1 MHTKGIIYMNRIPY
15 ITTYTQ
21 PPPGMRAIAD
31 HAPTGWVMWRRGEI
45 DPKSGKFKKI
55 PCHLDGK
62 YITGDEGRRTR
73 YNLQHVFKMVKPGS
87 IFGDDRGGVGVWLRA
102 PLFGIDLDDV
112 VSYDDEG
119 QPVYTESAKAIMA
132 LFPTYTEVSP
142 TGTGIKL
149 FLLHGHDTG
158 GSFTNA
164 LPDDGSIEVYPGEGT
179 RYFTVTGHHVTGT
192 PTTLYKATTDD
203 IATLYTQYKK
213 SAPAHV
219 VEVPP
224 PSTNTPPL
232 ATKATPNIDD
242 NREQK
247 RVRAWLATTWPG
259 IVEKHVERVNE
270 GTTAT
275 DSGSYHNARLINGY
289 ALGKSLRGVE
299 YLCEMVKLAPQ
310 NAIPT
315 PNTIT
320 ALVAALYAARKP
332 EGSAKT
338 QATEHKTVVAGVERG
353 YDEATSWRDVDGPPP
368 SLINMVHGIENTP
381 PLATKATHNASST
394 TRTDNT
400 PPSSTTAAPV
410 TSGGDINFDD
420 IIQPR
425 REAIEAL
432 NARIKATGGKLD
444 EHDLYSTAASIA
456 AMAGTSPQPVIA
468 CVENNQHL
476 LMPGVCQL
484 AAGSKAGKSTIALHF
499 AYCVATG
506 SDEVFGTKKYHVPHG
521 GRVVYFDLENDAG
534 ITGRRM
540 ADSFATMPELLT
552 IVPPEQWH
560 SVVGAAMARRVD
572 RWQAM
577 QWYIT
582 DALRRWP
589 DTKLLILDNVLQ
601 FQPRRS
607 QHETPEDLEQRYM
620 MWLANVASERTGMCI
635 MLVDHNTKAQA
646 TDNET
651 IMMHKAQGT
660 FRKQA
665 LLNGGV
671 LTVYTAPKKDNA
683 PEHALKLATT
693 MRACE
698 NTAIILTR
706 DDTRGHHVVL
716 DVERLP
722 LSVVQRRVYEAIRSG
737 CTTIDAIYKALPD
750 MSKQYIHNVTKTLVP
765 KGIVWQPKY
774 GTYAVTD
781 DTYNTRA
788 LPPPPSQEAF

>member
-1 MHTKGIIYMNRIPY
+1 VASGGGDY
-15 ITTYTQ
+15 I
-21 PPPGMRAIAD
+21 D
-31 HAPTGWVMWRRGEI
+31 
-45 DPKSGKFKKI
+45 F
-55 PCHLDGK
+55 
-62 YITGDEGRRTR
+62 
-73 YNLQHVFKMVKPGS
+73 
-87 IFGDDRGGVGVWLRA
+87 
-102 PLFGIDLDDV
+102 DDV
-112 VSYDDEG
+112 
-119 QPVYTESAKAIMA
+119 
-132 LFPTYTEVSP
+132 
-142 TGTGIKL
+142 
-149 FLLHGHDTG
+149 
-158 GSFTNA
+158 
-164 LPDDGSIEVYPGEGT
+164 IE
-179 RYFTVTGHHVTGT
+179 
-192 PTTLYKATTDD
+192 LNK
-203 IATLYTQYKK
+203 
-213 SAPAHV
+213 
-219 VEVPP
+219 
-224 PSTNTPPL
+224 
-232 ATKATPNIDD
+232 
-242 NREQK
+242 
-247 RVRAWLATTWPG
+247 
-259 IVEKHVERVNE
+259 
-270 GTTAT
+270 
-275 DSGSYHNARLINGY
+275 
-289 ALGKSLRGVE
+289 E
-299 YLCEMVKLAPQ
+299 Y
-310 NAIPT
+310 
-315 PNTIT
+315 
-320 ALVAALYAARKP
+320 
-332 EGSAKT
+332 
-338 QATEHKTVVAGVERG
+338 
-353 YDEATSWRDVDGPPP
+353 
-368 SLINMVHGIENTP
+368 
-381 PLATKATHNASST
+381 
-394 TRTDNT
+394 
-400 PPSSTTAAPV
+400 
-410 TSGGDINFDD
+410 
-420 IIQPR
+420 
-425 REAIEAL
+425 IEAL
-432 NARIKATGGKLD
+432 KARITATGGKLED
-444 EHDLYSTAASIA
+444 DDLYSTAADIA
-456 AMAGTSPQPVIA
+456 AMAGTSPQPIIKDTDGG
-468 CVENNQHL
+468 QHL

-552 IVPPEQWH
+552 IVPPERWH
-560 SVVGAAMARRVD
+560 SVVGVAMMRRVD
-572 RWQAM
+572 RWRAM

-607 QHETPEDLEQRYM
+607 QHETPEDLEERYM
-620 MWLANVASERTGMCI
+620 MWLAGVAGERRGMCI

-683 PEHALKLATT
+683 PENALKLATT

-788 LPPPPSQEAF
+788 LPPPPSQEEF

>member
-1 MHTKGIIYMNRIPY
+1 
-15 ITTYTQ
+15 
-21 PPPGMRAIAD
+21 
-31 HAPTGWVMWRRGEI
+31 
-45 DPKSGKFKKI
+45 
-55 PCHLDGK
+55 
-62 YITGDEGRRTR
+62 
-73 YNLQHVFKMVKPGS
+73 
-87 IFGDDRGGVGVWLRA
+87 
-102 PLFGIDLDDV
+102 
-112 VSYDDEG
+112 
-119 QPVYTESAKAIMA
+119 MA
-132 LFPTYTEVSP
+132 LFPTYTEISP
-142 TGTGIKL
+142 TGNGIKL
-149 FLLHGHDTG
+149 FLRYDLYDYPD
-158 GSFTNA
+158 SFTNT
-164 LPDDGSIEVYPGEGT
+164 LPDDGKIEVYPGGSKQF
-179 RYFTVTGHHVTGT
+179 FTVTGQHVPGT

-213 SAPAHV
+213 SAPPRV
-219 VEVPP
+219 VDVPP

-232 ATKATPNIDD
+232 ATPP
-242 NREQK
+242 
-247 RVRAWLATTWPG
+247 LATTTTPNTDDGKEHLRTRLRGYLDNAWPG
-259 IVEKHVERVNE
+259 MVADAVKAVHD

-275 DSGSYHNARLINGY
+275 DSGSYHRARVKNGY
-289 ALGKSLRGVE
+289 TLGATLRGFE
-299 YLCEMVKLAPQ
+299 LACDAVALSYQ
-310 NAIPT
+310 HIPT
-315 PNTIT
+315 PNTMT

-338 QATEHKTVVAGVERG
+338 QATEHKTVVAGVELG
-353 YDEATSWRDVDGPPP
+353 YNEATTWRAVVGK
-368 SLINMVHGIENTP
+368 HGTLDEIMQAATNTP
-381 PLATKATHNASST
+381 PLATKATRNASST
-394 TRTDNT
+394 TRTDNAT
-400 PPSSTTAAPV
+400 PSSTTAAPGVV
-410 TSGGDINFDD
+410 TSGGDIDFDD
-420 IIQPR
+420 VIVPNKKD
-425 REAIEAL
+425 IEAL
-432 NARIKATGGKLD
+432 NARITATGGKL
-444 EHDLYSTAASIA
+444 EASDLYNTAASIA

-468 CVENNQHL
+468 CVDNQQHL

-540 ADSFATMPELLT
+540 ADSFATMPDLLT
-552 IVPPEQWH
+552 IVPPERWH
-560 SVVGAAMARRVD
+560 SVVGVAMTRKVD
-572 RWQAM
+572 RWRAM
-577 QWYIT
+577 QWYIS

-620 MWLANVASERTGMCI
+620 MWLAHVASERRGMCI

-646 TDNET
+646 TDNEQ

-737 CTTIDAIYKALPD
+737 CATLDEMCNALPD
-750 MSKQYIHNVTKTLVP
+750 MAKNYIHNTVQAILAKGVITKP
-765 KGIVWQPKY
+765 RY

-788 LPPPPSQEAF
+788 LPPPPTQEEF

>member
-1 MHTKGIIYMNRIPY
+1 
-15 ITTYTQ
+15 
-21 PPPGMRAIAD
+21 MRAIAD
-31 HAPTGWVMWRRGEI
+31 HAPTAWINWRKG
-45 DPKSGKFKKI
+45 DVHPVTGKFKKI
-55 PCHLDGK
+55 PCHV
-62 YITGDEGRRTR
+62 TGQYVKDTEGRHTK
-73 YNLQHVFKMVKPGS
+73 YALQQVYSMVKPDS
-87 IFGDDRGGVGVWLRA
+87 MFDGVGVYLRA

-112 VSYDDEG
+112 VTYDDDG

-132 LFPTYTEVSP
+132 LFPTYTEYSP
-142 TGTGIKL
+142 TRTGIKL
-149 FLLHGHDTG
+149 FFRYDYE
-158 GSFTNA
+158 A
-164 LPDDGSIEVYPGEGT
+164 VQRKQPLPDGGKIEIYPGDGAS
-179 RYFTVTGHHVTGT
+179 YFTVTGWHVTGT
-192 PTTLYKATTDD
+192 PTTLYNARPDD
-203 IATLYTQYKK
+203 ITALYDTYGYAPTIDNAQATK
-213 SAPAHV
+213 A
-219 VEVPP
+219 PP

-242 NREQK
+242 TRDQA
-247 RVRAWLATTWPG
+247 RVRAWLATSWPG
-259 IVEKHVERVNE
+259 IVKKHVERVHD

-275 DSGSYHNARLINGY
+275 NSGSYHNARLINGY

-338 QATEHKTVVAGVERG
+338 QATEHKTVVDGVERG

-368 SLINMVHGIENTP
+368 SLINMVHDIENTP

-400 PPSSTTAAPV
+400 PPSSTTAPHVA
-410 TSGGDINFDD
+410 SGGGDYINFDD
-420 IIQPR
+420 IITPHH
-425 REAIEAL
+425 ASIDAL
-432 NARIKATGGKLD
+432 TARINATGGKLED
-444 EHDLYSTAASIA
+444 DDLYSKASDIA

-506 SDEVFGTKKYHVPHG
+506 SGEVFGTKKYHVPHG

-540 ADSFATMPELLT
+540 ADSFTTMPELLT
-552 IVPPEQWH
+552 IVPPERWH
-560 SVVGAAMARRVD
+560 SVVGVAMMRRVD
-572 RWQAM
+572 RWRAM

-607 QHETPEDLEQRYM
+607 QHETPEDLEERYM
-620 MWLANVASERTGMCI
+620 MWLAGVAGERRGMCI

-737 CTTIDAIYKALPD
+737 CTTLDALCKALPD
-750 MSKQYIHNVTKTLVP
+750 MAKNYIHNTAMALVA
-765 KGIVWQPKY
+765 KSVVHRPKY
-774 GTYAVTD
+774 GTYAITD

-788 LPPPPSQEAF
+788 LPPPPSQEEF

>member
-1 MHTKGIIYMNRIPY
+1 
-15 ITTYTQ
+15 
-21 PPPGMRAIAD
+21 MRAIAE
-31 HAPTGWVMWRRGEI
+31 HAPTAWVMWRRGEV
-45 DPKSGKFKKI
+45 DLKTGKFKKI

-62 YITGDEGRRTR
+62 YIKGDEGRHTR
-73 YNLQHVFKMVKPGS
+73 YSLQNVFRMARAGGMYS
-87 IFGDDRGGVGVWLRA
+87 DGRGGVGVYLRA

-112 VSYDDEG
+112 VSYDDDG
-119 QPVYTESAKAIMA
+119 QPVYTDSAKAIMA
-132 LFPTYTEVSP
+132 QFPTYTEISP

-149 FLLHGHDTG
+149 FLLHGDDAG
-158 GSFTNA
+158 GSFTNT

-179 RYFTVTGHHVTGT
+179 RYFTVTGHPVTGT

-203 IATLYTQYKK
+203 IATLYAQYKK
-213 SAPAHV
+213 SAT
-219 VEVPP
+219 P
-224 PSTNTPPL
+224 PSDDVATSSTITPPL
-232 ATKATPNIDD
+232 ATTTTPGTDD
-242 NREQK
+242 TYIQM
-247 RVRAWLATTWPG
+247 RVRKWIAKSWPK
-259 IVEKHVERVNE
+259 IVEKAEKAVHD
-270 GTTAT
+270 GTSST
-275 DSGSYHNARLINGY
+275 DTDSYHNARLKNGH
-289 ALGKSLRGVE
+289 ALGASLRGVE
-299 YLCEMVKLAPQ
+299 YLCKMVDLAPT
-310 NAIPT
+310 NTIPT
-315 PNTIT
+315 PNTK
-320 ALVAALYAARKP
+320 ADLVAALYEAKKP
-332 EGSAKT
+332 EGSPKT
-338 QATEHKTVVAGVERG
+338 KADEYKTIVDGVEQG
-353 YDEATSWRDVDGPPP
+353 YDKATSWRNIDGQTL
-368 SLINMVHGIENTP
+368 SLRNLAHAIENTP
-381 PLATKATHNASST
+381 PLVTKATHNASST
-394 TRTDNT
+394 LSADNAT
-400 PPSSTTAAPV
+400 PSSTTAPPV
-410 TSGGDINFDD
+410 TSGGEYLFDD

-425 REAIEAL
+425 KEAIEAL
-432 NARIKATGGKLD
+432 NALITATGGKL
-444 EHDLYSTAASIA
+444 EAHNLYSTAADIA
-456 AMAGTSPQPVIA
+456 EMADTSPQPVIA

-506 SDEVFGTKKYHVPHG
+506 ADEVFGTKKYHVPHG
-521 GRVVYFDLENDAG
+521 GRVVYFDLENDPG

-552 IVPPEQWH
+552 IVPPDQWH
-560 SVVGAAMARRVD
+560 SVVGAAMARKVD

-577 QWYIT
+577 QWYIS

-683 PEHALKLATT
+683 PENALKLATT

-722 LSVVQRRVYEAIRSG
+722 LTVVQRRVYEAIRSG
-737 CTTIDAIYKALPD
+737 CTTFDAICKALPD
-750 MSKQYIHNVTKTLVP
+750 MAKNYVHNTASQLAAKGVITRP
-765 KGIVWQPKY
+765 KH
-774 GTYAVTD
+774 GTYGITD

-788 LPPPPSQEAF
+788 LPPPPTQEEF